1 MKLLMEKTH
10 LCGMKLKTGYTP
22 ISQFY
27 YGVLKISN
35 FIFSITLEKTKLTM
49 ERVQAFRQAFQL
61 QEKI

>member
-10 LCGMKLKTGYTP
+10 LCGMKLKTGYTL

-27 YGVLKISN
+27 CGALKISN
-35 FIFSITLEKTKLTM
+35 FIFSIILEKTKLIV
-49 ERVQAFRQAFQL
+49 ERARVFQQAFQL

>member
-10 LCGMKLKTGYTP
+10 LYGMNLKIDYTL
-22 ISQFY
+22 INQFY

-35 FIFSITLEKTKLTM
+35 FISSTILEKIKLTV
-49 ERVQAFRQAFQL
+49 ERAQVSRQAFQL